1 MQKSSVSLAIKVSLF
16 AKLSDLAVAMAINTI
31 EPGYALFVVQAL
43 GELKL
48 TDHALFAD
56 TQLNRNILSRGL
68 PIAMDD
74 FIQLLVNARQS
85 PLGEQLG
92 LLIGRRTNILV
103 LGAVGN
109 AAAAAPTLREGLQAL
124 ESFTRLHVSYIRI
137 AVKSHLNGI
146 TIGIKFLQPL
156 RDTERFHLESAL
168 CLLQHYV
175 EMLTGTDLT
184 EARYYVPYAK
194 PDYVAQYHQY
204 LHSPLVYE
212 APATTI
218 ELPRAMLDQPSAF
231 HNHDIWQQ
239 SQYQLSQSLNALS
252 AQAESPYTQHL
263 LALLNT
269 QEPPLPKLSDI
280 AKQMHVSERT
290 LNRRLLA
297 ENTSF
302 RQLKSD
308 VTHQWARQYL
318 SDSNLSVEA
327 IASLLG
333 YQDTANFRR
342 AFRKQQLCT
351 PQMFRDE
358 HLARNTP

>member
-1 MQKSSVSLAIKVSLF
+1 MSLF
-16 AKLSDLAVAMAINTI
+16 AKVIILANNVTINTI
-31 EPGYALFVVQAL
+31 GPSYALFVLQAL
-43 GELKL
+43 DKLKL
-48 TDHALFAD
+48 TDSVLFAH
-56 TQLNRNILSRGL
+56 TQLSRNTLSRGL
-68 PIAMDD
+68 PIGMDD

-92 LLIGRRTNILV
+92 LVIGRRTNILV

-109 AAAAAPTLREGLQAL
+109 AAAAAPTLRAGLQTL

-137 AVKSHLNGI
+137 EVKSHINGI
-146 TIGIKFLQPL
+146 TIGIKFLQSL

-168 CLLQHYV
+168 FLLQHYV
-175 EMLTGTDLT
+175 EMLTGTVLT
-184 EARYYVPYAK
+184 GARYYVPYAK
-194 PDYVAQYHQY
+194 PDCAAQYDQY

-212 APATTI
+212 SASATI
-218 ELPRAMLDQPSAF
+218 ELPRGLLDQPSAF

-252 AQAESPYTQHL
+252 AQAQSPYTQHL

-269 QEPPLPKLSDI
+269 QEPPLPNLSDI
-280 AKQMHVSERT
+280 ANQMHVSERT
-290 LNRRLLA
+290 LNRRLQA

-302 RQLKSD
+302 RQLKSE
-308 VTHQWARQYL
+308 VTHQWARNYL

-342 AFRKQQLCT
+342 AFRKQQRCT
-351 PQMFRDE
+351 PQMFRDK
-358 HLARNTP
+358 HFNASDAATN